1 MTSNTTTDSHTLISI
16 YYLSGLSLALH
27 CLNCFVLSLQA
38 SNQNVC
44 NRGCRLM
51 LLIDLMAQRQSGSS
65 LDDVQKSCL
74 KSKCVKIENKNV
86 IVFENV

>member
-1 MTSNTTTDSHTLISI
+1 
-16 YYLSGLSLALH
+16 
-27 CLNCFVLSLQA
+27 
-38 SNQNVC
+38 
-44 NRGCRLM
+44 M

-86 IVFENV
+86 IVFENVWAEILLIPVIIIVNNYNYNLK